1 VLLDAGGRTDAEIL
15 APVVDRALD
24 ESGLSLTDIGVMGT
38 ASSEYLNGVVGGV
51 MGAFDA
57 LPGWPPLAHSHLE
70 GDGAFALYESWV
82 RLLAGESK
90 AALVCAFSRPLA
102 EDKSSV
108 LTMQLDPYLVAP
120 LAPRPSSLAA
130 IQARVLLDSGV
141 YTEDDFASVVR
152 DRRGGHSKEE
162 LMGLPYRASP
172 LRELDCSTVCSGAA
186 AVVLAVDELASGSS
200 RRPAWIM
207 GMEHRI
213 ESQALGRR
221 DLSVSSSTRVAAQ
234 ALGVPGT
241 KLDVAEFHAPFSH
254 QELILRDAI
263 GAGEIGSVNPS
274 GGALPA
280 DPIMVTGLIRMGY
293 AAQAVMHGDAE
304 RAVGHAT
311 NGPCLQQNLLCLI
324 DADGAAS

>member
-1 VLLDAGGRTDAEIL
+1 
-15 APVVDRALD
+15 
-24 ESGLSLTDIGVMGT
+24 MGT

-57 LPGWPPLAHSHLE
+57 LPGWPPRAHSHLE

-82 RLLAGESK
+82 RLLAGESR

-102 EDKSSV
+102 ADKSSV
-108 LTMQLDPYLVAP
+108 LSMQLDPYLVAP

-152 DRRGGHSKEE
+152 DRRGGHSKED
-162 LMGLPYRASP
+162 LMSLPYRASP

-186 AVVLAVDELASGSS
+186 ALVLAVDDLASGSS

-221 DLSVSSSTRVAAQ
+221 DLSVSSSTRAAAQ

-241 KLDVAEFHAPFSH
+241 KL
-254 QELILRDAI
+254 DAI

-324 DADGAAS
+324 DANGAAS